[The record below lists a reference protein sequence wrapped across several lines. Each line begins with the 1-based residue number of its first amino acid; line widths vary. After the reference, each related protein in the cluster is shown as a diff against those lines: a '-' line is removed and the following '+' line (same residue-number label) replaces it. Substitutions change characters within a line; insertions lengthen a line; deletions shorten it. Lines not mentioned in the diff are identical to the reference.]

1 MLILVV
7 ILRGKIPHL
16 KLIYTYRLYSYWYTL
31 TVTAAKQV
39 LLVLKFNFKVLNLL
53 LITN

>member
-16 KLIYTYRLYSYWYTL
+16 KFIYTYRLYWYTL

-53 LITN
+53 LISN